1 LEGLKLGG
9 DDYITKPY
17 SIEELI
23 LRIEV
28 FLRRNKVQSDVP
40 TQEYRL
46 GAYLF
51 DYSNLT
57 ITYQNETS
65 NLTEREADLLKYLAE
80 NANRVIKRSE
90 ILLSVWGEDDYFL
103 GRSLDVFVSRLRKY
117 LKADE
122 QVSIDNIHGVGFR
135 FVIPE

>member
-1 LEGLKLGG
+1 
-9 DDYITKPY
+9 
-17 SIEELI
+17 
-23 LRIEV
+23 
-28 FLRRNKVQSDVP
+28 VQSDVP